1 MIICINAEYV
11 CNEITQ
17 ILVGD
22 VWAAYGKQKDEE
34 HPCYFSDI
42 GALTMFAD
50 YRVPQILRSMGVL
63 KYTDP
68 LSASIDAL
76 EILPW
81 GSEMEVELRAQTVVA
96 VDMLQQALKSRGLD
110 LLVLECDW
118 LLWQKGEDMKDT
130 ILPHHRTLSI
140 YY

>member
-1 MIICINAEYV
+1 
-11 CNEITQ
+11 
-17 ILVGD
+17 
-22 VWAAYGKQKDEE
+22 
-34 HPCYFSDI
+34 
-42 GALTMFAD
+42 MFAD

-63 KYTDP
+63 KYTAP

-76 EILPW
+76 ETLPW
-81 GSEMEVELRAQTVVA
+81 GGEMEVELRAQTVVA
-96 VDMLQQALKSRGLD
+96 VDMLQEALKSRGLE

-118 LLWQKGEDMKDT
+118 LLWQQGEDMKDS

>member
-1 MIICINAEYV
+1 MLSIF
-11 CNEITQ
+11 EIKKKKQ

-63 KYTDP
+63 KYTDS
-68 LSASIDAL
+68 LSSSIDAL
-76 EILPW
+76 ETLPW
-81 GSEMEVELRAQTVVA
+81 GGKMEVELRAQTVVA
-96 VDMLQQALKSRGLD
+96 VDMLQQALSIRGLD

-118 LLWQKGEDMKDT
+118 LLWQKGEDLKDS